1 MAAVLLLFTAAAP
14 PLTAKTI
21 QVGVSGSAPFVTKEK
36 DFFDGIS
43 LKIWRYI
50 ADENN
55 INFNLKAKTFSP
67 LDGIKAVSKGD
78 LDVLIGPISITSTRV
93 AIPGI
98 NFTQPYFFGRSGV
111 LIPTTPPTI
120 FSRLQV
126 FLGRAVLSSVVV
138 LIMVLLMVGV
148 LIWLAERRRN
158 QSQFPAALLPGVG
171 SGMWFALVTLTT
183 VGYGDKAPVTRLGRG
198 ITSIW
203 MVISLIAVS
212 SLTAS
217 LASALTLFLSGVTTN
232 TITKPK
238 DLAGKRVAVVQGTDE
253 IGLAGTFN
261 MKQVLAKDLISAV
274 GMLANGEADALI
286 FDRPAI
292 RYHLKNN
299 PNLQLK
305 LAPFTLSQESYG
317 FVSKTGNKL
326 NMPMNVSILKMQ
338 SNGVLEGLTKDVL
351 N

>member
-148 LIWLAERRRN
+148 LIWLAERRR
-158 QSQFPAALLPGVG
+158 
-171 SGMWFALVTLTT
+171 
-183 VGYGDKAPVTRLGRG
+183 
-198 ITSIW
+198 
-203 MVISLIAVS
+203 
-212 SLTAS
+212 
-217 LASALTLFLSGVTTN
+217 
-232 TITKPK
+232 
-238 DLAGKRVAVVQGTDE
+238 
-253 IGLAGTFN
+253 
-261 MKQVLAKDLISAV
+261 
-274 GMLANGEADALI
+274 
-286 FDRPAI
+286 
-292 RYHLKNN
+292 
-299 PNLQLK
+299 
-305 LAPFTLSQESYG
+305 
-317 FVSKTGNKL
+317 
-326 NMPMNVSILKMQ
+326 
-338 SNGVLEGLTKDVL
+338 
-351 N
+351 